1 MLAWLG
7 LGLVAH
13 GAVDSAGRS
22 PHTKLAPESVN
33 VSAHAKTS
41 AIHSPEYIAK
51 MEKLAVKKSGGTK
64 DDPDHKH
71 ESTVIRT
78 DDDVLDITDVMQ
90 EGIDMKMLK
99 LRPKSS
105 VLVNATIVITDIP
118 LISSDD
124 ERAEF
129 QGQLVM
135 MWRDPR
141 LKLPNGQS
149 RIQLNDNDVWSP
161 QVDFYNVIGAVQ
173 IPATKMA
180 LLQVSDRSYLVK
192 TQRFFGS
199 FASRTDGT
207 YFPFDRQM
215 LPIVIE
221 MFGNPAEAV
230 AFDPDLYQG
239 LLEHVPSAKDD
250 FHVDGIRTSL
260 TNVPKVT
267 GRQYSRLAINV
278 LVTRKWVNKIF
289 PCYAPVTILLLLCC
303 MSVYI
308 DPASVPARTTLT
320 IVCLLSSIMIHSHLE
335 QGAPGFSY
343 TDALGVWT
351 IVCAAGSVALF
362 LRVHWLRQ
370 TEDVAWKIRMEK
382 LAGEPEPEEFKDN
395 STKKML
401 RKLGMLGRE
410 ESPPSKRVDEVAR
423 VWMPVIFV
431 VEMILFIIPAL
442 GSINADY
449 AGSIE
454 HIGLKH
460 G

>member
-1 MLAWLG
+1 MVEKHSTELGKDPFQKWSGMLAWVG

-22 PHTKLAPESVN
+22 PHTKLAPEAVN
-33 VSAHAKTS
+33 VSEHAKTS

-51 MEKLAVKKSGGTK
+51 MEKLAVEKKRSGS

-71 ESTVIRT
+71 ESTIIRT
-78 DDDVLDITDVMQ
+78 DDDVLDISDVL
-90 EGIDMKMLK
+90 EDGIDMKMLQ

-105 VLVNATIVITDIP
+105 VLINATIVITDIP

-141 LKLPNGQS
+141 LKLPAGHS
-149 RIQLNDNDVWSP
+149 RIQLNDKDVWSP
-161 QVDFYNVIGAVQ
+161 QVDFYNVIGAVK
-173 IPATKMA
+173 IPATKLA
-180 LLQVSDRSYLVK
+180 LLSANDRSYLVK

-221 MFGNPAEAV
+221 MFGIGAFVMRGAGCTVNDLWDRDVDGRVERTRGRPLATGAATPAEAV

-267 GRQYSRLAINV
+267 GRSYSRLAINV

-303 MSVYI
+303 MSCYI

-335 QGAPGFSY
+335 QGDP
-343 TDALGVWT
+343 
-351 IVCAAGSVALF
+351 
-362 LRVHWLRQ
+362 
-370 TEDVAWKIRMEK
+370 
-382 LAGEPEPEEFKDN
+382 
-395 STKKML
+395 
-401 RKLGMLGRE
+401 
-410 ESPPSKRVDEVAR
+410 
-423 VWMPVIFV
+423 
-431 VEMILFIIPAL
+431 
-442 GSINADY
+442 
-449 AGSIE
+449 
-454 HIGLKH
+454 
-460 G
+460 

>member
-1 MLAWLG
+1 LVEKHSTELGKDPFQKWSGMLAWVG

-22 PHTKLAPESVN
+22 PHTKLAPEAVN
-33 VSAHAKTS
+33 VSEHAKTS

-51 MEKLAVKKSGGTK
+51 MEKLAVEKKRSGS

-71 ESTVIRT
+71 ESTIIRT
-78 DDDVLDITDVMQ
+78 DDDVLDISDVL
-90 EGIDMKMLK
+90 EDGIDMKMLQ

-105 VLVNATIVITDIP
+105 VLINATIVITDIP

-141 LKLPNGQS
+141 LKLPAGHS
-149 RIQLNDNDVWSP
+149 RIQLNDKDVWSP
-161 QVDFYNVIGAVQ
+161 QVDFYNVIGAVK
-173 IPATKMA
+173 IPATKLA
-180 LLQVSDRSYLVK
+180 LLSANDRSYLVK

-267 GRQYSRLAINV
+267 GRSYSRLAINV

-303 MSVYI
+303 MSCYI

-335 QGAPGFSY
+335 QGDP
-343 TDALGVWT
+343 
-351 IVCAAGSVALF
+351 
-362 LRVHWLRQ
+362 
-370 TEDVAWKIRMEK
+370 
-382 LAGEPEPEEFKDN
+382 
-395 STKKML
+395 
-401 RKLGMLGRE
+401 
-410 ESPPSKRVDEVAR
+410 
-423 VWMPVIFV
+423 
-431 VEMILFIIPAL
+431 
-442 GSINADY
+442 
-449 AGSIE
+449 
-454 HIGLKH
+454 
-460 G
+460 

>member
-1 MLAWLG
+1 
-7 LGLVAH
+7 
-13 GAVDSAGRS
+13 
-22 PHTKLAPESVN
+22 
-33 VSAHAKTS
+33 
-41 AIHSPEYIAK
+41 
-51 MEKLAVKKSGGTK
+51 
-64 DDPDHKH
+64 
-71 ESTVIRT
+71 
-78 DDDVLDITDVMQ
+78 
-90 EGIDMKMLK
+90 
-99 LRPKSS
+99 

-141 LKLPNGQS
+141 LTLPKGQS

-161 QVDFYNVIGAVQ
+161 QVDFYNVIGAVK

-230 AFDPDLYQG
+230 AFDPELYQG

-267 GRQYSRLAINV
+267 GRSYSRLAINV

-370 TEDVAWKIRMEK
+370 TEDVAWKIKMEK

-395 STKKML
+395 STKKCSGNWACLAEMT
-401 RKLGMLGRE
+401 RRPANASTRWRASGCRSSSRWRRFSSS
-410 ESPPSKRVDEVAR
+410 SPRLAR
-423 VWMPVIFV
+423 
-431 VEMILFIIPAL
+431 
-442 GSINADY
+442 
-449 AGSIE
+449 
-454 HIGLKH
+454 
-460 G
+460 